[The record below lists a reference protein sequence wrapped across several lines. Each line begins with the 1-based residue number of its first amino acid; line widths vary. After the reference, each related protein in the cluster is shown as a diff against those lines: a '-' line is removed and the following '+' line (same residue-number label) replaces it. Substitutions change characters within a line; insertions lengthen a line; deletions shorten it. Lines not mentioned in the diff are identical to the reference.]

1 MTKDDVIR
9 LSIEFDWGF
18 RRRNITLMKACQYLR
33 VCTMPRNIQEMKELE
48 RRLDRFY
55 KIQTGVNNW
64 YKQWQKKL
72 NTHPEISVMQTLA
85 DLRWRFEV
93 FSRS

>member
-64 YKQWQKKL
+64 YKQWQK
-72 NTHPEISVMQTLA
+72 N
-85 DLRWRFEV
+85 
-93 FSRS
+93 